1 MEKLVNI
8 NEIGRDMR
16 SRRWSLALV
25 AMTLTLVA
33 CSVFQPRAAVRMS
46 TADVNLNS
54 RWHASIA
61 SPAELA
67 GAVQMS
73 GSASIAPGTKRGT
86 TEVVLKVANSSPGGL
101 HPWAIHLG
109 QCGADKGVFGALDNY
124 QPLSVSSD
132 GTGLSNAIVALDTP
146 TAGDYFV
153 SVQASAAN
161 NQLMI
166 ACGNLAP
173 PTA

>member
-1 MEKLVNI
+1 MERLVNI
-8 NEIGRDMR
+8 NEIGRDMHGR
-16 SRRWSLALV
+16 SWSLAVVAPVLALV
-25 AMTLTLVA
+25 A
-33 CSVFQPRAAVRMS
+33 CSAFHPKAAVEMS

-73 GSASIAPGTKRGT
+73 GLASIAPGTKRGT
-86 TEVVLKVANSSPGGL
+86 TEVILKVANSSPGGL

-109 QCGADKGVFGALDNY
+109 QCGADKGIFGALDNY
-124 QPLSVSSD
+124 QPLSVGSD
-132 GTGLSNAIVALDTP
+132 GTGLSSATVALDTP

-161 NQLMI
+161 NQLVI